1 MYIPHYINAALPKT
15 MSRTQQ
21 VRHTVKSF
29 RIFSLLTTIAAVM
42 CDWTQLNYYT
52 QLSLNDTFGGGVSV
66 SIIVVLGLDVS
77 MFFLGTV
84 LNQYRKATGT
94 TKGNFRFIGIG
105 LLVTFLIAYVVY
117 LLMAIPV
124 LSQQAS
130 DGDVPFYGRL
140 LIPIASS
147 ALAFFTSVGWDPKGE
162 QIQRLLDEKLKI
174 SSDIASV
181 KNTIDKVNRDFA
193 QLDIMEF
200 ENVEADRVYNLLMS
214 KVNEATNEAR
224 IYLAEELGT
233 SEAANALLAQAGLS
247 DSFWST
253 ARQKISTTSKALFPA
268 WDPAADGNLN
278 PVKEVPEASPTADSN
293 SMPGISLDLT
303 A

>member
-1 MYIPHYINAALPKT
+1 MT
-15 MSRTQQ
+15 
-21 VRHTVKSF
+21 
-29 RIFSLLTTIAAVM
+29 
-42 CDWTQLNYYT
+42 
-52 QLSLNDTFGGGVSV
+52 LSGGGVSV

-174 SSDIASV
+174 SSDIL
-181 KNTIDKVNRDFA
+181 NIGFC
-193 QLDIMEF
+193 
-200 ENVEADRVYNLLMS
+200 LL
-214 KVNEATNEAR
+214 
-224 IYLAEELGT
+224 
-233 SEAANALLAQAGLS
+233 LS
-247 DSFWST
+247 Y
-253 ARQKISTTSKALFPA
+253 
-268 WDPAADGNLN
+268 
-278 PVKEVPEASPTADSN
+278 
-293 SMPGISLDLT
+293 LT
-303 A
+303 APVLLELIFVSYLYQK

>member
-52 QLSLNDTFGGGVSV
+52 QLSLNDTFWGGVSV
-66 SIIVVLGLDVS
+66 SIIVVLWLDVS

-174 SSDIASV
+174 SSDISEIVFVIREHSFSAQIYFVDSLYFIRSRV
-181 KNTIDKVNRDFA
+181 GNECGEKKLQMQPQNRRNIPLQICLF
-193 QLDIMEF
+193 Q
-200 ENVEADRVYNLLMS
+200 S
-214 KVNEATNEAR
+214 
-224 IYLAEELGT
+224 
-233 SEAANALLAQAGLS
+233 
-247 DSFWST
+247 
-253 ARQKISTTSKALFPA
+253 RQQNICAC
-268 WDPAADGNLN
+268 NLN
-278 PVKEVPEASPTADSN
+278 
-293 SMPGISLDLT
+293 
-303 A
+303 

>member
-52 QLSLNDTFGGGVSV
+52 QLSLNDTFWGGVSV

-130 DGDVPFYGRL
+130 VGMFLSMVGFLSL
-140 LIPIASS
+140 LRAAPLHSLRPWGGILRVNKFS
-147 ALAFFTSVGWDPKGE
+147 AFSMKNLKSV
-162 QIQRLLDEKLKI
+162 
-174 SSDIASV
+174 
-181 KNTIDKVNRDFA
+181 
-193 QLDIMEF
+193 
-200 ENVEADRVYNLLMS
+200 
-214 KVNEATNEAR
+214 R
-224 IYLAEELGT
+224 IL
-233 SEAANALLAQAGLS
+233 QA
-247 DSFWST
+247 
-253 ARQKISTTSKALFPA
+253 
-268 WDPAADGNLN
+268 
-278 PVKEVPEASPTADSN
+278 
-293 SMPGISLDLT
+293 
-303 A
+303 

>member
-52 QLSLNDTFGGGVSV
+52 QLSLNDTFWGGVSV

-174 SSDIASV
+174 SSDIKKAS
-181 KNTIDKVNRDFA
+181 TLAYLPCHADIDLK
-193 QLDIMEF
+193 L
-200 ENVEADRVYNLLMS
+200 
-214 KVNEATNEAR
+214 
-224 IYLAEELGT
+224 
-233 SEAANALLAQAGLS
+233 
-247 DSFWST
+247 
-253 ARQKISTTSKALFPA
+253 
-268 WDPAADGNLN
+268 
-278 PVKEVPEASPTADSN
+278 
-293 SMPGISLDLT
+293 LDLIHIAYT
-303 A
+303 DGIQKSDLYRYDSQTFNIIISGETGELLCKYDES

>member
-52 QLSLNDTFGGGVSV
+52 QLSLNDTFWGGVSV

-174 SSDIASV
+174 SSDMTSLGRLCFCFPV
-181 KNTIDKVNRDFA
+181 
-193 QLDIMEF
+193 QLGIVF
-200 ENVEADRVYNLLMS
+200 FQYFFINYCSGCGFRFLFLL
-214 KVNEATNEAR
+214 
-224 IYLAEELGT
+224 
-233 SEAANALLAQAGLS
+233 LL
-247 DSFWST
+247 WS
-253 ARQKISTTSKALFPA
+253 P
-268 WDPAADGNLN
+268 
-278 PVKEVPEASPTADSN
+278 
-293 SMPGISLDLT
+293 SMVVCLPCPH
-303 A
+303 

>member
-52 QLSLNDTFGGGVSV
+52 QLSLNDTFWGGVSV

-105 LLVTFLIAYVVY
+105 LLVTFLIAYVV
-117 LLMAIPV
+117 
-124 LSQQAS
+124 
-130 DGDVPFYGRL
+130 
-140 LIPIASS
+140 
-147 ALAFFTSVGWDPKGE
+147 W
-162 QIQRLLDEKLKI
+162 
-174 SSDIASV
+174 
-181 KNTIDKVNRDFA
+181 
-193 QLDIMEF
+193 
-200 ENVEADRVYNLLMS
+200 
-214 KVNEATNEAR
+214 
-224 IYLAEELGT
+224 
-233 SEAANALLAQAGLS
+233 
-247 DSFWST
+247 
-253 ARQKISTTSKALFPA
+253 
-268 WDPAADGNLN
+268 
-278 PVKEVPEASPTADSN
+278 
-293 SMPGISLDLT
+293 
-303 A
+303 

>member
-52 QLSLNDTFGGGVSV
+52 QLSLNDTFWGGVSV

-174 SSDIASV
+174 SSDI
-181 KNTIDKVNRDFA
+181 RH
-193 QLDIMEF
+193 
-200 ENVEADRVYNLLMS
+200 
-214 KVNEATNEAR
+214 
-224 IYLAEELGT
+224 
-233 SEAANALLAQAGLS
+233 
-247 DSFWST
+247 
-253 ARQKISTTSKALFPA
+253 PC
-268 WDPAADGNLN
+268 
-278 PVKEVPEASPTADSN
+278 
-293 SMPGISLDLT
+293 
-303 A
+303 

>member
-52 QLSLNDTFGGGVSV
+52 QLSLNDTFWGGVSV

-174 SSDIASV
+174 SSDIYRQRFEWRMV
-181 KNTIDKVNRDFA
+181 MLNKLHTKNNMIELTV
-193 QLDIMEF
+193 
-200 ENVEADRVYNLLMS
+200 LM
-214 KVNEATNEAR
+214 
-224 IYLAEELGT
+224 
-233 SEAANALLAQAGLS
+233 
-247 DSFWST
+247 
-253 ARQKISTTSKALFPA
+253 
-268 WDPAADGNLN
+268 
-278 PVKEVPEASPTADSN
+278 
-293 SMPGISLDLT
+293 GISY
-303 A
+303 

>member
-52 QLSLNDTFGGGVSV
+52 QLSLNDTFWGGVSV

-200 ENVEADRVYNLLMS
+200 ENVEADRVYNLLIVFFQYFFINYCS
-214 KVNEATNEAR
+214 GCGFR
-224 IYLAEELGT
+224 FLF
-233 SEAANALLAQAGLS
+233 LLLL
-247 DSFWST
+247 WS
-253 ARQKISTTSKALFPA
+253 P
-268 WDPAADGNLN
+268 
-278 PVKEVPEASPTADSN
+278 
-293 SMPGISLDLT
+293 SMVVCLPCPH
-303 A
+303 

>member
-52 QLSLNDTFGGGVSV
+52 QLSLNDTFWGGVSV

-117 LLMAIPV
+117 SLYFIRSRVGNECGEKKLQMQPQNRRNIP
-124 LSQQAS
+124 LQICLFQSRQQNICAC
-130 DGDVPFYGRL
+130 
-140 LIPIASS
+140 
-147 ALAFFTSVGWDPKGE
+147 
-162 QIQRLLDEKLKI
+162 
-174 SSDIASV
+174 
-181 KNTIDKVNRDFA
+181 
-193 QLDIMEF
+193 
-200 ENVEADRVYNLLMS
+200 
-214 KVNEATNEAR
+214 
-224 IYLAEELGT
+224 
-233 SEAANALLAQAGLS
+233 
-247 DSFWST
+247 
-253 ARQKISTTSKALFPA
+253 
-268 WDPAADGNLN
+268 NLN
-278 PVKEVPEASPTADSN
+278 
-293 SMPGISLDLT
+293 
-303 A
+303 